1 MAKIHGI
8 PGEWARVK
16 GTVLGLW
23 PAFMSV
29 AILGFALSLAFFVSL
44 AVGVFLFVA
53 GLAVLGYS
61 LLKGLQRIERYFIG
75 ARGEEHVSGLLRKIP
90 DSYHVYNDFKA
101 GGYRVDHVVV
111 GPAGVFA
118 IETKC
123 WRGKVTVEENH
134 ILLDGQLP
142 DRSPTQQASR
152 EAQCVKKELAKLG
165 YDGPVTP
172 VLTFASDTF
181 ATPIAEV
188 DGVVVMNASEIDKR
202 FNTQQV
208 ILQPAELE
216 RLIGLL
222 ENLK

>member
-29 AILGFALSLAFFVSL
+29 AVLGFAISVAVFASLV
-44 AVGVFLFVA
+44 VGFILLVL
-53 GLAVLGYS
+53 GLGVLGYS

-75 ARGEEHVSGLLRKIP
+75 ARGEEHVSGLLHKLA
-90 DSYHVYNDFKA
+90 DTYHVYNDFKA
-101 GGYRVDHVVV
+101 GSLRVDHVVI
-111 GPAGVFA
+111 GPSGVYA

-134 ILLDGQLP
+134 ILLNGELP
-142 DRSPTQQASR
+142 DRSPTAQAAR

-172 VLTFASDTF
+172 VLAFASDTF
-181 ATPIAEV
+181 AAHVAEV
-188 DGVVVMNASEIDKR
+188 EGVVVMNASEMDACFK
-202 FNTQQV
+202 TQQV
-208 ILQPAELE
+208 VLQPAELE
-216 RLIGLL
+216 RLTGLL